1 MPPRPFPQSLSIG
14 TDICHYTR
22 FSKYFPT
29 HRNLENTTT
38 KISPQTLLFKLFDR
52 AFLPSEQR
60 DFWRRFHA
68 PSATSRQGVSGSG
81 SGAVSPQMQRWDSQR
96 AEEAARYIG
105 GRWAAKEAV
114 IKAFASERRLM
125 LRDVEIRKDAKN
137 KQPLAVVLD
146 ETSNTKH
153 QSAKEVYASL
163 VRRWQL
169 REELSKQQ
177 EEGAANVAPT
187 KGLRIIKQPFLNR
200 HTARMLEF
208 KNDLP
213 QQEPTVE
220 PKATSASVPTPSIL
234 SEKGILD
241 LSAVTQILSQDQNF
255 SPSPSTNPAQEQQQ
269 EEQQQK
275 QDTDVQE
282 NLEELQSERSP
293 IHEEMVRLRKEEQA
307 EDAWNNL
314 QGQVV
319 KVSISHDGEYCV
331 ATALAAV

>member
-22 FSKYFPT
+22 FSKYFPP
-29 HRNLENTTT
+29 HQHHQNTTT
-38 KISPQTLLFKLFDR
+38 EISSQTLLFKLFDK

-60 DFWRRFHA
+60 AFWRRFHA
-68 PSATSRQGVSGSG
+68 PSVTSRQSVSGSG
-81 SGAVSPQMQRWDSQR
+81 SVATSPQIQRWDRQR

-114 IKAFASERRLM
+114 IKAFAAERRLM
-125 LRDVEIRKDAKN
+125 LRDVEIRRDAKT

-163 VRRWQL
+163 ARRWQL

-177 EEGAANVAPT
+177 EEGAAGVAPA
-187 KGLRIIKQPFLNR
+187 KGLRIIKEPFMNR
-200 HTARMLEF
+200 HTARRLEF

-213 QQEPTVE
+213 QQEPANE
-220 PKATSASVPTPSIL
+220 PEPALTPTPTPSIL

-241 LSAVTQILSQDQNF
+241 LNAVTQFLEQDQQ
-255 SPSPSTNPAQEQQQ
+255 PSSSSTANPAQEQ
-269 EEQQQK
+269 EQQQK
-275 QDTDVQE
+275 QDADMQE
-282 NLEELQSERSP
+282 TTEEPQIERSRV
-293 IHEEMVRLRKEEQA
+293 HEEMVRLRKEEQA